1 MRSEDGQFVAGA
13 SGNPGGRPRAVQ
25 QARDLIEALAPELVM
40 TLMEI
45 VRDRKVPARA
55 RVAAAMGLLD
65 RRYGRPKQQ
74 VKWADGLILPL
85 PDDQERDDEE
95 RGDEEPEEP
104 CPPEPPAEP
113 AADDA
118 AHVDAAPDGDEPAA
132 EPVAAAAA
140 EPDPAVTSDAAVK
153 QPGRPDEAP
162 PRPSDE
168 PAPSHL
174 AGGGSWRFGM
184 DHGARSPHAG
194 PNPVLRRRFPHPAV
208 GSPTPV
214 LRCGLIHPCPEVRP

>member
-1 MRSEDGQFVAGA
+1 MRNEDGRFVAGA

-85 PDDQERDDEE
+85 PGDEE
-95 RGDEEPEEP
+95 RGDEQPEEP
-104 CPPEPPAEP
+104 CPPEQPAEPPAEP
-113 AADDA
+113 AAEPAADDSPDA
-118 AHVDAAPDGDEPAA
+118 DAAPDSGEP
-132 EPVAAAAA
+132 AA
-140 EPDPAVTSDAAVK
+140 EPDPAVTSHEEVQ
-153 QPGRPDEAP
+153 QPGRPEEAAA
-162 PRPSDE
+162 RPSDQ

-174 AGGGSWRFGM
+174 AGGGPWRFGM
-184 DHGARSPHAG
+184 DWPRSATHP
-194 PNPVLRRRFPHPAV
+194 RRPQPCSEAPL
-208 GSPTPV
+208 SPPGGGIANS
-214 LRCGLIHPCPEVRP
+214 CSEVEP